1 MLRQSFY
8 HYTIGWGKHSRM
20 GVILLIRYR
29 NHLRNECIYV
39 RRINCVR
46 LQYFQWHG
54 KINFHLKV
62 LCCGYGLLHRDK
74 KQNVVICHS
83 WLKNCWGFCNFFRRP
98 NLVYEFFSMLLMRIP
113 QPPNHYLIPCYTSP
127 ISSLRKEYKTATLA
141 VKQRGIKKPSW
152 FF

>member
-1 MLRQSFY
+1 MNGNPNNFGAPSKCQN
-8 HYTIGWGKHSRM
+8 IVK
-20 GVILLIRYR
+20 I
-29 NHLRNECIYV
+29 IYV
-39 RRINCVR
+39 RKINLSR
-46 LQYFQWHG
+46 MQYFLWHG

-98 NLVYEFFSMLLMRIP
+98 SLVYEFFSMLLMRIP

-141 VKQRGIKKPSW
+141 VKQRGIEKPSW

>member
-1 MLRQSFY
+1 
-8 HYTIGWGKHSRM
+8 M

-98 NLVYEFFSMLLMRIP
+98 NLVYEFFLYTTDANSTNSKLLSNTLLYFPRLFTAQRI
-113 QPPNHYLIPCYTSP
+113 QNSHFGSQRT
-127 ISSLRKEYKTATLA
+127 RHQKTIMILLNNLTTLC
-141 VKQRGIKKPSW
+141 ILDCW
-152 FF
+152 M

>member
-1 MLRQSFY
+1 
-8 HYTIGWGKHSRM
+8 M
-20 GVILLIRYR
+20 GVILIHR
-29 NHLRNECIYV
+29 NNLRN
-39 RRINCVR
+39 RFTCVTEIQ
-46 LQYFQWHG
+46 LSWPQYFLWNG
-54 KINFHLKV
+54 KMNFHLKV

-98 NLVYEFFSMLLMRIP
+98 SFVYDLFLYAADANSTNSKSLSNTLLYFP
-113 QPPNHYLIPCYTSP
+113 L
-127 ISSLRKEYKTATLA
+127 SSLRKEYKTATLA